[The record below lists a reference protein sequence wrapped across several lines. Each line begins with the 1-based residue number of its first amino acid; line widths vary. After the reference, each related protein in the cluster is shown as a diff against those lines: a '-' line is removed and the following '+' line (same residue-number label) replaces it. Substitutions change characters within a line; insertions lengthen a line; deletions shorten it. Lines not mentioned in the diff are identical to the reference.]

1 MTNDIPYK
9 ITMNEESPFEFSTF
23 QGQYVIVVRQ
33 FLPDEKFSAISQ
45 TNCRCVDGRQFLLVR
60 EFTVAKTENYFLR
73 VPF

>member
-9 ITMNEESPFEFSTF
+9 TTMNEESPFEFSTF

-45 TNCRCVDGRQFLLVR
+45 TNCRCADGRQFLLVR